1 MAVPRNMA
9 EYLAMQRASGGSTI
23 TSLAGTTPSSVASR
37 IRSSGA
43 TSGEANRFANIASAP
58 TPVRSSGSSAG
69 ERNYST
75 GSGSSAGERNYFRGS
90 GSSAGE
96 VPVQITPAP
105 VREVTTT
112 PVQTTPA
119 PTGPVQE
126 TTPTPTPSPSP
137 APSAPAPTPEPEPTP
152 YNVYDDPNYQSA
164 LAAAQSQ
171 FNLERIGA
179 LGAKQYQDLA
189 IERTLEGRPDI
200 AEQQRRRLAG
210 NYASRGMG
218 GGRYG
223 ALTRAE
229 AELNAGELA
238 QRTGLREQMA
248 ELDRQ
253 FTSQYG
259 AEGTDWLGT
268 YRGQQAQQNAIQ
280 QALAARLGGLTT
292 V

>member
-1 MAVPRNMA
+1 MSWRDLIAQDKKA
-9 EYLAMQRASGGSTI
+9 SQSIIGRATGSSLNSLIGATSPGSTAN
-23 TSLAGTTPSSVASR
+23 TVGPTRGQYSFAPG
-37 IRSSGA
+37 SSGA
-43 TSGEANRFANIASAP
+43 QLSRFPDLSAVNTIDRGATASGPRPGSVFDRV
-58 TPVRSSGSSAG
+58 TRPVKES
-69 ERNYST
+69 
-75 GSGSSAGERNYFRGS
+75 
-90 GSSAGE
+90 
-96 VPVQITPAP
+96 
-105 VREVTTT
+105 TTT
-112 PVQTTPA
+112 PVQTTPT
-119 PTGPVQE
+119 PPGPVEE
-126 TTPTPTPSPSP
+126 TVPEEIIPTPTPSS
-137 APSAPAPTPEPEPTP
+137 SAPAPAPAPEPTP
-152 YNVYDDPNYQSA
+152 YNVYDDPNYQAA

-189 IERTLEGRPDI
+189 IERTLENRPDI
-200 AEQQRRRLAG
+200 AEGQRRRLAG
-210 NYASRGMG
+210 NFAARGMA

-229 AELNAGELA
+229 AELNAQELA

-253 FTSQYG
+253 FTSQFG

-268 YRGQQAQQNAIQ
+268 LRGQQAQQNAIQ

>member
-1 MAVPRNMA
+1 MATPRNMA

-23 TSLAGTTPSSVASR
+23 TNLTGTTPSSVASR

-43 TSGEANRFANIASAP
+43 TSGEANRFANLAPAP
-58 TPVRSSGSSAG
+58 TPAPAPARIDTLSEYMTDRANRGESTIRNLAG
-69 ERNYST
+69 TEAVAT
-75 GSGSSAGERNYFRGS
+75 
-90 GSSAGE
+90 
-96 VPVQITPAP
+96 P
-105 VREVTTT
+105 VRETTTT

-119 PTGPVQE
+119 PSGPVEE
-126 TTPTPTPSPSP
+126 TVPTPTPTPTPSP
-137 APSAPAPTPEPEPTP
+137 APSAPEPTP
-152 YNVYDDPNYQSA
+152 YDVYTDPNYLQA
-164 LAAAQSQ
+164 LQAAQSQ

-179 LGAKQYQDLA
+179 LGDKQYQEIG
-189 IERTLEGRPDI
+189 IERTLEGRTDI
-200 AEQQRRRLAG
+200 AEEQRRRLAG

-229 AELNAGELA
+229 AELNAREIG

-268 YRGQQAQQNAIQ
+268 LRGQQAQQNAIQ